1 MVIAWSNEPWF
12 PGDALA
18 WIKAEARKGTN
29 EIGFVPWPRVERD
42 AGLGRVVVAVENGDL
57 VAWSLVGAPR
67 PVRVITQLWTRRDA
81 RRFAFARGL
90 VDEIAAKSRVG
101 LSRAMQATC
110 AADIEGWQLWAAC
123 GFVLHQMKDG
133 GRCRGRR
140 LGVFR
145 RSLVG
150 G

>member
-1 MVIAWSNEPWF
+1 MELSWSNEWAF
-12 PGDALA
+12 PADSLS

-29 EIGFVPWPRVERD
+29 EIGFVPWPRVEAD
-42 AGLGRVVVAVENGDL
+42 AARGRVIVASENGDL
-57 VAWSLVGAPR
+57 VAWALVGAPR

-90 VDEIAAKSRVG
+90 VDEIALRSRVG
-101 LSRAMQATC
+101 LSRVLQATC
-110 AADIEGWQLWAAC
+110 AADIEGWQLWGAC
-123 GFVLHQMKDG
+123 GFMLHQMKDG